1 MLAERRR
8 AANAAL
14 GLRYAS
20 SPPISG
26 GPAVKMATARDFA
39 ARERRPTAKCRKT
52 LDLLRPVVGGGA
64 VLRGGAARTIGR
76 RGWAAAGRDGAG
88 PPPPPS
94 DNLAAMEY
102 RAVSRMDVN
111 RAIIP
116 AIAGRRESLAS
127 AEP

>member
-64 VLRGGAARTIGR
+64 VLRGGAARTIGWW
-76 RGWAAAGRDGAG
+76 GGGMGLG
-88 PPPPPS
+88 PPLPPP